1 MLLKINRL
9 KLRKRLFLIAMLP
22 VTLVH
27 ICAAQAPPDQAPSHQ
42 VPPAPAQTP
51 APPALPKLTLPEA
64 EAMAL
69 QNHPQVQAAQNEV
82 NYSNQQIVENRS
94 AYYPNVTG
102 DVTGSQGNN
111 LARIGAGDIAASRLF
126 DRVSPGVA
134 VRQLITDSGRTSN
147 LVASSRLQAQAT
159 AQNSQAT
166 RYDVLLQVNR
176 AYFDVLHAQAVV
188 KVAEQTVSARQL
200 LSDQVTELARN
211 NLKSQLDVSFADVN
225 VSEAKLLLLR
235 AQDAVQQANAELGR
249 AMGSDQPANYQL
261 AEEPLPAGPPATTD
275 ALVAQALSNRPELA
289 GLRFSRDAAY
299 KFADA
304 EKDLSRPTVSA
315 VAVGGLIPYI
325 NTSPIPIE
333 YEGIAANV
341 SIPVF
346 NGHLFSARREAAVQR
361 AMESDQ
367 RLRDEQQRLSRD
379 VRVAWASTVDA
390 FQRIDVTAQ
399 FLRQAAL
406 ALDLAQGR
414 YSLGLS
420 SIVELTQAQL
430 NLTQA
435 EIENLNAKYDYQ
447 TQYSALQYTIGLL
460 R

>member
-1 MLLKINRL
+1 MLLKINNTP
-9 KLRKRLFLIAMLP
+9 LFLIISAMLGAAS
-22 VTLVH
+22 VT
-27 ICAAQAPPDQAPSHQ
+27 
-42 VPPAPAQTP
+42 AQTP
-51 APPALPKLTLPEA
+51 PMQNPPVQSPASQNLPKLTLQQA
-64 EAMAL
+64 EALAI

-102 DVTGSQGNN
+102 DLTGSQGNN
-111 LARIGAGDIAASRLF
+111 LSRIGAGDLSASRLF
-126 DRVSPGVA
+126 NRFGQGV
-134 VRQLITDSGRTSN
+134 VIRQLITDSGRTSN
-147 LVASSRLQAQAT
+147 LISSSRLQAQAT
-159 AQNSQAT
+159 AQTAQAT

-176 AYFDVLHAQAVV
+176 SYFDVLHAQAVV

-211 NLKSQLDVSFADVN
+211 SLKSQLDVSFAEVN
-225 VSEAKLLLLR
+225 VSQAKLLLVR
-235 AQDAVQQANAELGR
+235 AQDSVQQALAELGR

-261 AEEPLPAGPPATTD
+261 ADEPLPLGPPATAD
-275 ALVAQALSNRPELA
+275 EFIAQALGNRPELA
-289 GLRFSRDAAY
+289 SLRFSRDANY

-304 EKDLSRPTVSA
+304 EKDLSRPTVSL
-315 VAVGGLIPYI
+315 VAVGGFLPFI
-325 NTSPIPIE
+325 NAPASGPVPAE
-333 YEGIAANV
+333 YEGVGANV
-341 SIPVF
+341 SIPLF
-346 NGHLFSARREAAVQR
+346 NGHLFSARREAAIQR

-367 RLRDEQQRLSRD
+367 RLRDEQQSISRD
-379 VRVAWASTVDA
+379 VRVAWASTNDA

-414 YSLGLS
+414 YTLGLS

-430 NLTQA
+430 NLTEA